1 MRDSDG
7 KEVKT
12 VTRIIGEKM
21 HSVVE
26 KRNKNVIE
34 ETEEFF
40 QNFDHGKHVYSV
52 LFYFYNLIIV
62 Q

>member
-1 MRDSDG
+1 VRDSEG

-26 KRNKNVIE
+26 KRNKNGIE

-40 QNFDHGKHVYSV
+40 QNFDHGKFLFSI
-52 LFYFYNLIIV
+52 LFYSK
-62 Q
+62 